1 MASDSA
7 LKLLVTGGAGF
18 IGSHTCVELLGAGHS
33 VVVLD
38 NLSNSSV
45 KALDAVQRVTNRALD
60 FVHGDLRDANHLDSL
75 FEAHSFDAVIHFGG
89 LKAVGESVEKPLLY
103 YDNNVTGTLRLID
116 AMRAHAVKTIVFS
129 SSATVYGDPERVP
142 ATEDLPTRATNPY
155 GRSKLMIEQLLADVY
170 ASDPTWR
177 VSLLRY
183 FNPVGAHAS
192 GEMGEDPRGTPNNLL
207 PYIAQV
213 AVGRQP
219 HLQVF
224 GNDYPTRDGTGIRDY
239 IHVVDLAFGHLAALE
254 HLQQGP
260 RLAIHNLGTGTGT
273 SVFEALRA
281 FERASGRTIP
291 YKIARRRPGDIAASY
306 ADVSKARRELGWTA
320 RFDLDAMCR
329 DAWRWQ
335 SKHPHGFGS

>member
-7 LKLLVTGGAGF
+7 LNLLVTGGAGF
-18 IGSHTCVELLGAGHS
+18 IGSHTCVELLNAGHA

-45 KALDAVQRVTNRALD
+45 KALDAVRRVTNRSLD
-60 FVHGDLRDANHLDSL
+60 FVNGDLRDTQCLDQL
-75 FEAHSFDAVIHFGG
+75 FKIHRFDAVVHFGG

-103 YDNNVTGTLRLID
+103 YDNNVIGTLRLID
-116 AMRAHAVKTIVFS
+116 AMRANSVNTIVFS

-142 ATEDLPTRATNPY
+142 ATEDLPMRATNPY
-155 GRSKLMIEQLLADVY
+155 GRSKLMIEQLLTDVH
-170 ASDPTWR
+170 ASDPSWR
-177 VSLLRY
+177 ISLLRY

-192 GEMGEDPRGTPNNLL
+192 GEMGEDPRGAPNNLL

-219 HLQVF
+219 HLRVF
-224 GNDYPTRDGTGIRDY
+224 GADYPTRDGTGIRDY
-239 IHVVDLAFGHLAALE
+239 IHVVDLALGHLAALE
-254 HLQQGP
+254 HLQKGP
-260 RLAIHNLGTGTGT
+260 RLTVHNLGTGKGT

-281 FERASGRTIP
+281 FERASARPIP
-291 YKIARRRPGDIAASY
+291 YKIEGRRPGDIAACY
-306 ADVSKARRELGWTA
+306 ADPSKAKRELGWSA
-320 RFDLDAMCR
+320 RFDLEAMCC

-335 SKHPHGFGS
+335 SKHPHGFG

>member
-1 MASDSA
+1 MASESA

-18 IGSHTCVELLGAGHS
+18 IGSHTCAELLNAGHS

-38 NLSNSSV
+38 NLSNSSI
-45 KALDAVQRVTNRALD
+45 KALDAVRRVTNRTLD
-60 FVHGDLRDANHLDSL
+60 FVNGDLRDADRLEAL
-75 FEAHSFDAVIHFGG
+75 FKAHSFDAVIHFGG
-89 LKAVGESVEKPLLY
+89 LKAVGESVAQPLLY

-116 AMRAHAVKTIVFS
+116 AMLANSVRTIVFS

-142 ATEDLPTRATNPY
+142 ATEELPTRATNPY
-155 GRSKLMIEQLLADVY
+155 GRSKLMIEHLLSDLY

-177 VSLLRY
+177 ISLLRY
-183 FNPVGAHAS
+183 FNPVGAHVS

-213 AVGRQP
+213 AVGRHP
-219 HLQVF
+219 HLRIF

-239 IHVVDLAFGHLAALE
+239 IHVVDLALGHLAALE
-254 HLQQGP
+254 YLQQGP
-260 RLAIHNLGTGTGT
+260 RLTVHNLGTGTGT

-281 FERASGRTIP
+281 FERASGRSIP
-291 YKIARRRPGDIAASY
+291 YEIEGRRPGDIAECY
-306 ADVSKARRELGWTA
+306 ADVSKAQRELGWTA
-320 RFDLDAMCR
+320 RFTLDDMCR

-335 SKHPHGFGS
+335 SKHPHGFG